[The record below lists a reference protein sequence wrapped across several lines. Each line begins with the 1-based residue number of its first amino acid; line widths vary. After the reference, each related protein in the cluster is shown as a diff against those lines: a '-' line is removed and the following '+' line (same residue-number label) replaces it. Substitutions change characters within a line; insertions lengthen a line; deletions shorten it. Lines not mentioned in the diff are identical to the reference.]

1 MWLLNANREQEERKR
16 RRERGGEFGTMRE
29 EGGQKMEG
37 GIKLGKVCG
46 LRQQQC
52 HIPSWNAVIISL
64 SLLPS
69 SLFSSHHPASLV
81 PLQQNPFLKP
91 KEKIKKNRN

>member
-1 MWLLNANREQEERKR
+1 MGLILIYMAAECQQRA
-16 RRERGGEFGTMRE
+16 GGEKEGGNLELRE

-46 LRQQQC
+46 LRQQQH

-69 SLFSSHHPASLV
+69 FPFFFSSL
-81 PLQQNPFLKP
+81 
-91 KEKIKKNRN
+91 